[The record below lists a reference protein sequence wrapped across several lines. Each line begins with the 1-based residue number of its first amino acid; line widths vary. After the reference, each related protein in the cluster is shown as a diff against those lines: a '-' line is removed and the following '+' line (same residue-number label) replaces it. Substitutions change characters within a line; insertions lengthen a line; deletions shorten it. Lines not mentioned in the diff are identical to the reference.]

1 MAAIKGI
8 TAFDVHGFTGSPLPQ
23 QILVWRIP
31 ARVVME
37 VKEEAEEILLLDP
50 TFPMFFSLSI
60 IGKDNILLL
69 HT

>member
-37 VKEEAEEILLLDP
+37 VKEEAD
-50 TFPMFFSLSI
+50 MRSYV
-60 IGKDNILLL
+60 
-69 HT
+69 